1 MRRIIVFLF
10 TVLWI
15 NGFSQ
20 EIRTWLSDDTVRF
33 AQATQLNIRVKVP
46 SDKAVVFPQLTDT
59 LAKDLEVGRITI
71 DTNDEHGIREL
82 IWHAQ
87 IFPFKD
93 TVFDIP
99 SLAMRI
105 GTRVVT
111 TDSLRLTVLPM
122 EIDSAQVAKIDT
134 SQVIDVFDVK
144 PPINP
149 KLTLRELWLRYRYWL
164 LGLLLAAL
172 LAYLLYKLYRKYQQ
186 WKQQKDIPQELQL
199 PPHVLALKRL
209 KELEEKRLYQKGD
222 FKNFYFYLSEIVR
235 QYLER
240 RFYIRALEA
249 TTSELKLLLQAS
261 PEITQEWRQRLS
273 DLFDTADLAKF
284 ADYKPL
290 PDVAARHLKLAYDF
304 VEATKPQPQDE
315 ENKDELQVVNQENLE
330 Q

>member
-1 MRRIIVFLF
+1 MRRIIVFLL

-33 AQATQLNIRVKVP
+33 AQATELNIRVKVP
-46 SDKAVVFPQLTDT
+46 SGQAVVFPQLPDT
-59 LAKDLEVGRITI
+59 LGKDLEVGKITI
-71 DTNDEHGIREL
+71 DTNDEHGLREL

-93 TVFDIP
+93 TVFYIP
-99 SLAMRI
+99 SLVMRI

-172 LAYLLYKLYRKYQQ
+172 LAYLLYKLYRKYQL
-186 WKQQKDIPQELQL
+186 WKQQKKIPQELQL
-199 PPHVLALKRL
+199 PPHVLAFKRL

-273 DLFDTADLAKF
+273 DLFDIADLAKF
-284 ADYKPL
+284 ADYMPL

-304 VEATKPQPQDE
+304 VEATIPQSQDE
-315 ENKDELQVVNQENLE
+315 ENEHELQVVNQENQE